1 VPRWFKILL
10 GVLFLAVVALV
21 SLPWWMGWAL
31 RPLGSALGVTFERY
45 EQNGYARF
53 RLLGLHAEFGRV
65 RISATQIEADTPVWW
80 LLNPAAEI
88 KAGKWA
94 VEITPHPPSPAK
106 PGQTHIDGF
115 PALYDE
121 LKKIA
126 SVLNRWLPR
135 TTLGPGEVHWP
146 NQTLTFGEATWQKH
160 NLTVRGFGWAGYVCD
175 VVTLWPETG
184 PTEVQVREAG
194 HEFQTK
200 LHWSGAD
207 VNGIASLW
215 AQPLNLQTRFPSHGW
230 MPETAKVS
238 AENWELPANRIKLE
252 PHYDKIHASGV
263 FDWQKDHF
271 DLSARIRAEPA
282 RDDKA
287 PVLDAHAEARGDGHS
302 VTLAA
307 LHIAAPFA
315 TAELSAPVTYDFARG
330 FHGSAAQLTLDA
342 DLSRQAW
349 IETRGTVHGNVEV
362 FPDGNQKFN
371 LQIDDL
377 NFHDLTLRHVLAT
390 GGFAWPRLELTTLEA
405 RYDDESRFGASGIVD
420 LAAKQIERGTVQAIL
435 TTGSLARWLP
445 AGTHWEKMDVSGNFS
460 GPLLSPAHEGTLKVA
475 RATLA
480 PLKTMDIE
488 ATWHGRGL
496 ALDDFSLQAK
506 TDAARLEA
514 KGTVD
519 LQQAKLNSLELS
531 RLDGAAWKLESPA
544 VLTWS
549 PALSI
554 KGLKL
559 RGPDGFVEVSGTTG
573 SNEGFQVAVSHFDS
587 DWLTNWIE
595 LPGPHWRIENWQ
607 ASGHLV
613 QGRLMFTTQFGGQ
626 IAVQNHPAWV
636 QLTAKGESDGVHLE
650 KWSITEGDRVVA
662 EANGQLPIFWDA
674 NTTPHFQINW
684 DDPFAL
690 EARTE
695 PDSPLWAALADY
707 TGFALGDPTAQ
718 VHLGGT
724 LNRPQGEFQVKAAGL
739 SATNAQLKDVFP
751 DITDL
756 ALMAHA
762 DNAGLT
768 IDSFT
773 AKIYGQAVSGRAKL
787 PAARTDWRNLIH
799 EPWSFLK
806 QHAEGHIEIPGAD
819 LAPLARKI
827 PAFLAAQGR
836 LDLQLDLAAG
846 GDFSGELRLTGAA
859 TRPIDPLGTMQDI
872 NAELKLAGRQLEIR
886 SWSAKLGG
894 EPADLRGTI
903 TLPTDGPPV
912 LSLTLKGSNLPLVR
926 RAGLI
931 VRSDLALNVLTEDD
945 GVTRVSGLVTLRDC
959 LVLADLTAFLPS
971 GQTTVRAR
979 PPYFAVTVP
988 PFSRWPLAVDIRGP
1002 KAVRIRTP
1010 VFTGVASAS
1019 FHLGGTLG
1027 EPRAVGEVTVNE
1039 GRVLF
1044 PFATFTVQNGAAR
1057 LSEADPFHPQVSLNA
1072 QARYHD
1078 YQVRMEVTGPLESP
1092 NITMSSNPPL
1102 DSAEVLLMVTS
1113 GQSPETDPGART
1125 GAQRLTQL
1133 GTFFGQG
1140 LLLGSGNGAERLEI
1154 DTGERVSQEGRETY
1168 EFTYRLNERWALV
1181 GEYDEFDEYN
1191 AGIKWRA
1198 YVQEGGTS
1206 EKK

>member
-1 VPRWFKILL
+1 
-10 GVLFLAVVALV
+10 
-21 SLPWWMGWAL
+21 MGLAL
-31 RPLGSALGVTFERY
+31 RPLGSAVGVTFDRY
-45 EQNGYARF
+45 ERQGYARF
-53 RLLGLHAEFGRV
+53 RLLGLHAEFHSV
-65 RISATQIEADTPVWW
+65 RISVTQIEADTPVWW
-80 LLNPAAEI
+80 LLNPSAEI
-88 KAGKWA
+88 KAAKWA
-94 VEITPHPPSPAK
+94 VEIVPHPPSPEK

-115 PALYDE
+115 PALHDE

-126 SVLNRWLPR
+126 SALNRWLPR

-146 NQTLTFGEATWQKH
+146 NQTLTFGEANWQKRT
-160 NLTVRGFGWAGYVCD
+160 LTVHGFGWAGHVCD
-175 VVTLWPETG
+175 VVAVWPKTG
-184 PTEVQVREAG
+184 STEVQVRESD
-194 HEFQTK
+194 HEFQAK

-207 VNGIASLW
+207 VNGVASLW
-215 AQPLNLQTRFPSHGW
+215 AQPLNLLTRFPSHGW
-230 MPETAKVS
+230 LPETTKAS
-238 AENWELPANRIKLE
+238 AENWELPASRVKLE
-252 PHYDKIHASGV
+252 AHYDRIQASGV

-287 PVLDAHAEARGDGHS
+287 PVLDARVEAHGDGHS
-302 VTLAA
+302 VTIAA
-307 LHIAAPFA
+307 LHIVAPFA

-342 DLSRQAW
+342 DLSRQTW

-362 FPDGNQKFN
+362 FPDGHQKFN
-371 LQIDDL
+371 LQIDGL
-377 NFHDLTLRHVLAT
+377 NFHDLSLQQVQAT
-390 GGFAWPRLELTTLEA
+390 GGLTWPRLELNTFEA
-405 RYDDESRFGASGIVD
+405 RFNDESRFAANGVID
-420 LAAKQIERGTVQAIL
+420 LAAKQIERGTAHAIL

-445 AGTHWEKMDVSGNFS
+445 ATAHWEKADVSGNFS
-460 GPLLSPAHEGTLKVA
+460 GPLSSPAHDGTLKIS

-480 PLKTMDIE
+480 PLKTVDIE
-488 ATWHGRGL
+488 AAWRGRGL
-496 ALDDFSLQAK
+496 VLDDLSLQAK
-506 TDAARLEA
+506 VDGARLDA
-514 KGTVD
+514 KGAVD

-531 RLDGAAWKLESPA
+531 RTDGATWKLESPA
-544 VLTWS
+544 VLTWV
-549 PALSI
+549 PGLSI
-554 KGLKL
+554 EGLKF
-559 RGPDGFVEVSGTTG
+559 RGPDGFVELSGTTG
-573 SNEGFQVAVSHFDS
+573 GNDAFQVSVSHFDS
-587 DWLTNWIE
+587 GWLTDWVA
-595 LPGPHWRIENWQ
+595 LPGPPWQIENWQ
-607 ASGHLV
+607 ASGRLV

-626 IAVQNHPAWV
+626 IALPNHPARV
-636 QLTAKGESDGVHLE
+636 QLAAKGEADGVHLE
-650 KWSITEGDRVVA
+650 KWSVVEGDRIVA
-662 EANGQLPIFWDA
+662 EATGQLPIFWDA
-674 NTTPHFQINW
+674 NATPHFQVNW
-684 DDPFAL
+684 DDAFTL

-695 PDSPLWAALADY
+695 PDSPLWAVLAEY
-707 TGFALGDPTAQ
+707 TGFALSEPTAR
-718 VHLGGT
+718 VRLGGT
-724 LNRPQGEFQVKAAGL
+724 LNHPQGELQVKAAGL
-739 SATNAQLKDVFP
+739 GATKARLKDIFP

-756 ALMAHA
+756 ALVARA
-762 DNAGLT
+762 DNAGLAV
-768 IDSFT
+768 DSFT

-787 PAARTDWRNLIH
+787 PAARTDWQNLIN
-799 EPWSFLK
+799 EPLAFLK
-806 QHAEGHIEIPGAD
+806 QHAEGHIEIPAAD

-846 GDFSGELRLTGAA
+846 GDLSGELRLTGAA

-903 TLPTDGPPV
+903 TLPTDGPPK
-912 LSLTLKGSNLPLVR
+912 LALTLEGSNLPLVR

-945 GVTRVSGLVTLRDC
+945 GVTHVTGRVTLRDC
-959 LVLADLTAFLPS
+959 LVMADLTALLPS

-1002 KAVRIRTP
+1002 KAVKIRTP
-1010 VFTGVASAS
+1010 VFTGVASPS

-1027 EPRAVGEVTVNE
+1027 EPRAVGEITVNE

-1078 YQVRMEVTGPLESP
+1078 YQVRMEVTGSLESP
-1092 NITMSSNPPL
+1092 NITLSSNPPL

-1113 GQSPETDPGART
+1113 GQSPETDAAART

-1133 GTFFGQG
+1133 GTFLGQG

-1154 DTGERVSQEGRETY
+1154 DTGQRVSQEGRETY
-1168 EFTYRLNERWALV
+1168 EFTYRLNDRWALV

-1198 YVQEGGTS
+1198 YVQEGGAS